1 MKMDKRKFTIY
12 IIGAFAIAWVLQIAA
27 SYFALKGSL
36 LVFQILLSIS
46 MFAPFTATLIAKVP
60 LRGMGWMPKFKGNIL
75 YMIAAWFGPAVLTAL
90 GAVLYYVVFPDR
102 FDVTGA
108 YLTATYGEELV
119 QQLTAAGLTVPLY
132 AMVAIIQ
139 SVTYAPVFNGLIAL
153 GEEVGWR
160 GVMYPMLRDKL
171 GKTKGRILGGVIW
184 GVWHWPV
191 MILAGYEYGLSYWGA
206 PFLGMA
212 LFCLCTISMGIL
224 LDALYEKT
232 KCIWVPAVM
241 HGAFNAAA
249 TIPVVFLN
257 PEYTD
262 QMIVGPVP
270 NGILSMIP
278 MFLVVCFLLL
288 KKNKVAGEG

>member
-1 MKMDKRKFTIY
+1 M
-12 IIGAFAIAWVLQIAA
+12 A
-27 SYFALKGSL
+27 
-36 LVFQILLSIS
+36 
-46 MFAPFTATLIAKVP
+46 
-60 LRGMGWMPKFKGNIL
+60 
-75 YMIAAWFGPAVLTAL
+75 
-90 GAVLYYVVFPDR
+90 
-102 FDVTGA
+102 
-108 YLTATYGEELV
+108 ATYGEELV
-119 QQLTAAGLTVPLY
+119 EQLTAAGLTVPLY
-132 AMVAIIQ
+132 AVVAIIQ

-184 GVWHWPV
+184 GAWHWPV

-206 PFLGMA
+206 PFVGMA
-212 LFCLCTISMGIL
+212 LFCLCTVSMGIL
-224 LDALYEKT
+224 LDMVYEKT
-232 KCIWVPAVM
+232 NCIWVPAVM

-262 QMIVGPVP
+262 QMIVGPAP

-278 MFLVVCFLLL
+278 MFLVVGLLL
-288 KKNKVAGEG
+288 VKKNKVAD

>member
-1 MKMDKRKFTIY
+1 MKMNKKKFTVYMIS
-12 IIGAFAIAWVLQIAA
+12 AFAIAWILQITA

-36 LVFQILLSIS
+36 LVFQILLSVS
-46 MFAPFTATLIAKVP
+46 MFAPFAATLIAKVP
-60 LRGMGWMPKFKGNIL
+60 LRGMGWVPKFKGNIL
-75 YMIAAWFGPAVLTAL
+75 YMIAAWFSPAVLTAL

-119 QQLTAAGLTVPLY
+119 EQLTAAGLTVPLY
-132 AMVAIIQ
+132 ALVAIFQ

-171 GKTKGRILGGVIW
+171 GKTKGRILGGIIW
-184 GVWHWPV
+184 GAWHWPV

-206 PFLGMA
+206 PFVGMA
-212 LFCLCTISMGIL
+212 LFCLCTVAMGIL
-224 LDALYEKT
+224 LDVLYEKT
-232 KCIWVPAVM
+232 NCIWVPAVM

-262 QMIVGPVP
+262 QMIVGPAP

-278 MFLVVCFLLL
+278 MFLVVGFLFV
-288 KKNKVAGEG
+288 KKNKAAD